1 MLDIVSQGFK
11 KARESLTGKTVL
23 DAASLEGPIEGI
35 RQSLLEADVE
45 YSVVKGFVERVK
57 EKSLGREV
65 ELKAGKGSDKLKVSA
80 ADHFVKIC
88 KEELQGLMEHEQTEL
103 KLVKNRPTVIM
114 MVGLQGVGKT
124 TTTAKLANLLARDK
138 KAKPLLVAADMY
150 RPAAVDQLQVLGKK
164 LEMPVFNLPEETPQE
179 ICSQSLLKAFELGRD
194 VVLLD
199 TAGRLAIDQ
208 ELMAELKAIKKM
220 TNPDEILLVVDA
232 MMGQDA
238 VQTAA
243 KFHEAL
249 GITGFVMTKLDG
261 DARGGAALSIKE
273 VTGKPIKFLGMGE
286 DIQNLE
292 EFRAEGLAS
301 RILGMGDVVGLMQ
314 DFDRVSKGDE
324 EEKALK
330 MLQGQFNFKDF
341 YEQISMIQ
349 SMGSLK
355 DLMGKMPIKLPAGAN
370 VDEKELGR
378 VKSIIDSM
386 TEQERIKPAVMN
398 NSRMQRISKGSGRAP
413 KEVQGMV
420 EKFKG
425 MRKMM
430 GGLGK
435 NMGIMSKIPGLKGLS
450 QLNQMRKMAKAMQG
464 GGGMGAGMGGGGMPD
479 LGSLMSG
486 MGGMGS
492 LPGAAPKPKKPV
504 DKDKLKKARKAA
516 RKARKKGR
524 KK

>member
-23 DAASLEGPIEGI
+23 DASALEAPMESI

-45 YSVVKGFVERVK
+45 YSVVKGFIDRVNTK
-57 EKSLGREV
+57 AIGQQV
-65 ELKAGKGSDKLKVSA
+65 DLKAGTGAGKVSVSA

-88 KEELQGLMEHEQTEL
+88 KDELQALMEHEQTGL

-164 LEMPVFNLPEETPQE
+164 LDMPVFNLPNETPQE
-179 ICSQSLLKAFELGRD
+179 ICSQALPKAFELGRD

-208 ELMAELKAIKKM
+208 ELMAELEAIKKM

-273 VTGKPIKFLGMGE
+273 VTGKPIKYLGMGE

-314 DFDRVSKGDE
+314 DFERVSKGDE

-349 SMGSLK
+349 GMGSLK

-386 TEQERIKPAVMN
+386 TEDERIKPALMN
-398 NSRMQRISKGSGRAP
+398 NSRIKRIAKGSGRSP
-413 KEVQGMV
+413 KDVQGMV

-435 NMGIMSKIPGLKGLS
+435 SMGLMSKIPGMRGLS

-464 GGGMGAGMGGGGMPD
+464 GGGMGSMGDMAGLASGGMPD
-479 LGSLMSG
+479 LSSLMG
-486 MGGMGS
+486 GGM
-492 LPGAAPKPKKPV
+492 PGGALKVKKPV
-504 DKDKLKKARKAA
+504 DKDRLKKARKAA